1 MGRKTGG
8 NPGDVRQSALWGSG
22 NRGGEFRS
30 NALWGKGGRGSVVTL
45 VGVLVLSVAAGAASA
60 KSSAP
65 QAAESVQAT
74 FVDPVL
80 LANAQ
85 ASPKAKFR
93 VIVQSAKG
101 AEAAE
106 TAFENVEKADDRAL
120 QSEEQKAAAA
130 EKSAEKAFAAKGK
143 SKADRAKAS
152 ADRARWHE
160 KKEAARVLRNAARG
174 ELDDRFDFIG
184 GVSLEMSGRRLE
196 RLARGSGLVIT
207 EDEEIEL
214 LDGPASGY
222 GPMLRYTSKQLWAHE
237 SGVSAFWY
245 ATPREMPAI
254 AIVDSGIDTGLP
266 DFAGRSI
273 KQVNFVSSGKPN
285 GALDGRGHGSFV
297 AGIAAGSGKDYAGVA
312 PNAPLVSLDVMDDS
326 GSGRTSDV
334 IAATEWIFENHEA
347 NDIKVV
353 NYSLHG
359 GGMAHFYDDPLNKAV
374 SKLWHA
380 GIVVVAAAGNYGKDG
395 APSGVLFAPGN
406 NPFVITV
413 GAIDI
418 GGTAKVN
425 DDDRAP
431 WSAYGR
437 TQDGFWKPEICAP
450 GRMMVG
456 PIPMGS
462 TLAVLK
468 ANKIK
473 NPGYI
478 ELSGTSFA
486 APVIT
491 GIAAQILARNPD
503 MTPDQVKGAV
513 MRRARAVPRAEQNSC
528 GVGQVN
534 AVRAVLNATKAS
546 NPNAALNQ
554 FLKTDPATGLTVF
567 DAVSWTDVI
576 NSDVS
581 WDAVSWTD
589 VSWSDVSW
597 DAVSWSDVSWTD
609 VSWSDVSWSD
619 VSWEDAA
626 GDQGSVD
633 GSGVPLTP
641 AEEEAAAEDPDLA
654 PIPGSGVQLEGLTV
668 EAPTVEAPTVE
679 TPALEALTADAPA
692 LEVPKAEPVA
702 APAPAALLP

>member
-1 MGRKTGG
+1 MARNTGG
-8 NPGDVRQSALWGSG
+8 NCGDVRQSALWGSG

-30 NALWGKGGRGSVVTL
+30 NALWGKGGRGGIATL
-45 VGVLVLSVAAGAASA
+45 VGVLVLSLAAGAASA
-60 KSSAP
+60 RSTAP
-65 QAAESVQAT
+65 QPAPSVTAT
-74 FVDPVL
+74 VVEAGL
-80 LANAQ
+80 LERAKAN
-85 ASPKAKFR
+85 PMERFR
-93 VIVQSAKG
+93 VIVQSASGVKS
-101 AEAAE
+101 AES
-106 TAFENVEKADDRAL
+106 AFNNAEKADDQQL
-120 QSEEQKAAAA
+120 QTDEKLAQDNEQLADKAYS
-130 EKSAEKAFAAKGK
+130 KYKAQ
-143 SKADRAKAS
+143 
-152 ADRARWHE
+152 ADRARAAAERARWHARRE
-160 KKEAARVLRNAARG
+160 EAKAMRKAARG

-196 RLARGSGLVIT
+196 RLARGSGLIIT
-207 EDEEIEL
+207 EDVPVVF
-214 LDGPASGY
+214 LDSGSSY
-222 GPMLRYTSKQLWAHE
+222 GQYNYSSNQLWAHE

-245 ATPREMPAI
+245 GTPRQMPAI
-254 AIVDSGIDTGLP
+254 AIVDSGIDKNLP
-266 DFAGRSI
+266 DFAGRNI
-273 KQVNFVSSGKPN
+273 KQVNLVGSGKPN
-285 GALDGRGHGSFV
+285 AALDGRGHGSFV
-297 AGIAAGSGKDYAGVA
+297 AGIAAGSAKGYAGVA
-312 PNAPLVSLDVMDDS
+312 PNAPIVSLDVMDDS

-334 IAATEWIFENHEA
+334 IAATEWIYQNHEA

-359 GGMAHFYDDPLNKAV
+359 GGTAHFYDDPLNKAV

-395 APSGVLFAPGN
+395 VPSGVLFAPGN

-418 GGTAKVN
+418 GGTSRTN

-450 GRMMVG
+450 GRLMVG
-456 PIPMGS
+456 PIPMSS
-462 TLAVLK
+462 TLAAQK
-468 ANKIK
+468 ADKIK
-473 NPGYI
+473 SPGYV

-513 MRRARAVPRAEQNSC
+513 MRRARDVPRAEKNSC

-534 AVRAVLNATKAS
+534 AVRAVLNATKSS
-546 NPNAALNQ
+546 NPNAGLNR
-554 FLKTDPATGLTVF
+554 FLKPDAATGQKVF
-567 DAVSWTDVI
+567 DAVSWTDATR
-576 NSDVS
+576 SDVS

-626 GDQGSVD
+626 GDTGTPD

-641 AEEEAAAEDPDLA
+641 EEEAAALADPELA
-654 PIPGSGVQLEGLTV
+654 PIPGSGVTLDL
-668 EAPTVEAPTVE
+668 P
-679 TPALEALTADAPA
+679 
-692 LEVPKAEPVA
+692 PVA
-702 APAPAALLP
+702 SVLPVSLPGPQLP

>member
-1 MGRKTGG
+1 MARKTGG
-8 NPGDVRQSALWGSG
+8 NCGDVRQSALWGSG

-30 NALWGKGGRGSVVTL
+30 NALWGKGGRGGIVTL
-45 VGVLVLSVAAGAASA
+45 VGALVLSLAAGAASA

-65 QAAESVQAT
+65 HPAPSVTAT
-74 FVDPVL
+74 VVEAGL
-80 LANAQ
+80 LERAKANPMQ
-85 ASPKAKFR
+85 RFR
-93 VIVQSAKG
+93 VIVQSATSAK
-101 AEAAE
+101 AAE
-106 TAFENVEKADDRAL
+106 SAFDNVEKADDQQL
-120 QSEEQKAAAA
+120 QSDERLAQDNEHLADKAYS
-130 EKSAEKAFAAKGK
+130 KFKA
-143 SKADRAKAS
+143 KADRAKAS
-152 ADRARWHE
+152 AERARWHAKRE
-160 KKEAARVLRNAARG
+160 EARALRKSARG
-174 ELDDRFDFIG
+174 ELDDRFDFIN

-196 RLARGSGLVIT
+196 RLARGSGLIIT
-207 EDEEIEL
+207 EDVPVVF
-214 LDGPASGY
+214 LDSGATY
-222 GPMLRYTSKQLWAHE
+222 GQYNYSSKQLWAHE

-245 ATPREMPAI
+245 GTPRPMPAI
-254 AIVDSGIDTGLP
+254 AIVDSGIDRTLP
-266 DFAGRSI
+266 DFAGRNI
-273 KQVNFVSSGKPN
+273 KQVSFVGSGNPN

-297 AGIAAGSGKDYAGVA
+297 AGIAAGSAKDYAGVA

-334 IAATEWIFENHEA
+334 IAATEWILQNHEA

-359 GGMAHFYDDPLNKAV
+359 GGTAHFYDDPLNKAV
-374 SKLWHA
+374 SKLWYA

-418 GGTAKVN
+418 GGTARVN

-450 GRMMVG
+450 GRLMVG

-462 TLAVLK
+462 TLAAQK
-468 ANKIK
+468 ADKIRT
-473 NPGYI
+473 PGYV

-503 MTPDQVKGAV
+503 MTPDQVKGAI
-513 MRRARAVPRAEQNSC
+513 MRRARAVPRAENNSC

-534 AVRAVLNATKAS
+534 AVRAVLNATTAS
-546 NPNAALNQ
+546 NPNAALNR
-554 FLKTDPATGLTVF
+554 FLTTDAATGQTVF
-567 DAVSWTDVI
+567 DAVSWTDVSW
-576 NSDVS
+576 SDVS

-626 GDQGSVD
+626 GDTGTPD
-633 GSGVPLTP
+633 GSGVPLT
-641 AEEEAAAEDPDLA
+641 AEEEAAAAADPDLA
-654 PIPGSGVQLEGLTV
+654 PIPGSGVELELPPV
-668 EAPTVEAPTVE
+668 
-679 TPALEALTADAPA
+679 
-692 LEVPKAEPVA
+692 EPV
-702 APAPAALLP
+702 LPVSLPGPQLP

>member
-1 MGRKTGG
+1 MARKTGG
-8 NPGDVRQSALWGSG
+8 NCGDVRQSALWGSG

-30 NALWGKGGRGSVVTL
+30 NALWGKGGRGGIVTL
-45 VGVLVLSVAAGAASA
+45 VGVLVLSLAAGAASA
-60 KSSAP
+60 KSTAP
-65 QAAESVQAT
+65 QPAPSVNAT
-74 FVDPVL
+74 VVEAGL
-80 LANAQ
+80 LERAKANPTQ
-85 ASPKAKFR
+85 RFR
-93 VIVQSAKG
+93 VIVQSASG
-101 AEAAE
+101 ARAAE
-106 TAFENVEKADDRAL
+106 SAFDGVEKADDSVL
-120 QSEEQKAAAA
+120 QTEEKLAQQNEQVA
-130 EKSAEKAFAAKGK
+130 EKTIEK
-143 SKADRAKAS
+143 SKTTANRAKAS
-152 ADRARWHE
+152 AERERWRAKRD
-160 KKEAARVLRNAARG
+160 EAKSLRNAARG
-174 ELDDRFDFIG
+174 KLDDRFDFIG

-196 RLARGSGLVIT
+196 RLARNTGLTIT
-207 EDEEIEL
+207 EDVEVVF
-214 LDGPASGY
+214 LDSGSNY
-222 GPMLRYTSKQLWAHE
+222 GQYNYSSKQLWAHE

-245 ATPREMPAI
+245 GTPRQMPAI
-254 AIVDSGIDTGLP
+254 AIVDSGIDKNLP
-266 DFAGRSI
+266 DFAGRTI
-273 KQVNFVSSGKPN
+273 KQVNFVGSGKPN
-285 GALDGRGHGSFV
+285 GTLDGRGHGSFV
-297 AGIAAGSGKDYAGVA
+297 AGIAAGSARDYAGVA
-312 PNAPLVSLDVMDDS
+312 PNAPLISLDVMDDS

-334 IAATEWIFENHEA
+334 ISATEWIYQNHAA

-359 GGMAHFYDDPLNKAV
+359 GGSAHFYDDPLNKAV

-380 GIVVVAAAGNYGKDG
+380 GIVVVAAAGNYGRDG
-395 APSGVLFAPGN
+395 SPSGVLFAPGN

-418 GGTAKVN
+418 GGTARVN

-456 PIPMGS
+456 PVPMSS
-462 TLAVLK
+462 TLASQK
-468 ANKIK
+468 ADKIK
-473 NPGYI
+473 SPGYV

-513 MRRARAVPRAEQNSC
+513 MRRARDVPRAEKNSC

-534 AVRAVLNATKAS
+534 AVRAVLNATKTS

-554 FLKTDPATGLTVF
+554 FLSKNSVTGQTVF
-567 DAVSWTDVI
+567 NAVSWTDVARS
-576 NSDVS
+576 NVS

-626 GDQGSVD
+626 GDTGSPD

-641 AEEEAAAEDPDLA
+641 AEAAAAATDPDLA
-654 PIPGSGVQLEGLTV
+654 PIPGSGVVLELPPV
-668 EAPTVEAPTVE
+668 QPVVSVIQPVL
-679 TPALEALTADAPA
+679 PASIP
-692 LEVPKAEPVA
+692 VPK
-702 APAPAALLP
+702 LP

>member
-1 MGRKTGG
+1 MSRKTGG
-8 NPGDVRQSALWGSG
+8 NCGDVRQSALWGSG

-30 NALWGKGGRGSVVTL
+30 NALWGKGGRGSIVAL
-45 VGVLVLSVAAGAASA
+45 VGVLVLSLAAGAASA
-60 KSSAP
+60 RSTAP
-65 QAAESVQAT
+65 QPAPSVTAT
-74 FVDPVL
+74 VVEAGL
-80 LANAQ
+80 LERAKAN
-85 ASPKAKFR
+85 PKQRFR
-93 VIVQSAKG
+93 VIVQSAAG
-101 AEAAE
+101 AKAAE
-106 TAFENVEKADDRAL
+106 TAFTTVEKQDDQQLVQDETQADKAERAAN
-120 QSEEQKAAAA
+120 QAA
-130 EKSAEKAFAAKGK
+130 SGGK
-143 SKADRAKAS
+143 SKAVQARYKAE
-152 ADRARWHE
+152 RERWKSE
-160 KKEAARVLRNAARG
+160 KEAAKQLRRTAKG
-174 ELDDRFDFIG
+174 QLDDRFDFIG

-196 RLARGSGLVIT
+196 RLARVSGLVIT
-207 EDEEIEL
+207 EDVEVVFL
-214 LDGPASGY
+214 SSGSGY
-222 GPMLRYTSKQLWAHE
+222 NYSSKQLWAHE

-245 ATPREMPAI
+245 GTPRQMPAI
-254 AIVDSGIDTGLP
+254 AIVDSGIDKNLP
-266 DFAGRSI
+266 DFAGRNI
-273 KQVNFVSSGKPN
+273 KQVNFVGSGKPN

-312 PNAPLVSLDVMDDS
+312 PNAPLISLDVMDDS

-334 IAATEWIFENHEA
+334 IAATEWIYQNHEA

-359 GGMAHFYDDPLNKAV
+359 GGTAHFYNDPLNKAV

-380 GIVVVAAAGNYGKDG
+380 GIVVVAAAGNYGTDG

-418 GGTAKVN
+418 GGTARVN

-456 PIPMGS
+456 PVPMSS
-462 TLAVLK
+462 TLAVQK

-473 NPGYI
+473 SPGYV

-486 APVIT
+486 APVIS
-491 GIAAQILARNPD
+491 GIAAQILARNAD
-503 MTPDQVKGAV
+503 MTPDQVKGAI
-513 MRRARAVPRAEQNSC
+513 MRRARAVPRAESNSC

-546 NPNAALNQ
+546 NPNAALNR
-554 FLKTDPATGLTVF
+554 FLKPDAVTGQTVF
-567 DAVSWTDVI
+567 DAVSWTDVSW
-576 NSDVS
+576 SDVS

-609 VSWSDVSWSD
+609 VSWADVSWSD

-626 GDQGSVD
+626 GDTGTPD

-641 AEEEAAAEDPDLA
+641 AEELAAAQDPDLA
-654 PIPGSGVQLEGLTV
+654 PIPGSGVELELPPV
-668 EAPTVEAPTVE
+668 E
-679 TPALEALTADAPA
+679 PALS
-692 LEVPKAEPVA
+692 PVA
-702 APAPAALLP
+702 PVLPVSLPAVPLP